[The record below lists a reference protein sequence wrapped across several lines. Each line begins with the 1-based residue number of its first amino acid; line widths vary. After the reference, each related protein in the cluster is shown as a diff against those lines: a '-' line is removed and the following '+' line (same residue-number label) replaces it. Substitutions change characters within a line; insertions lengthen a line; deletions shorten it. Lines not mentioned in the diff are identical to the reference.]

1 MITFLIVAHNEAEYV
16 ENVIA
21 QTCDAI
27 SPGDRV
33 LLVDSA
39 STDDTAALGRARRI
53 EVVDAPLGKGAAMV
67 VGARRV
73 TTPWLCFLDGDL
85 MAREPNVPRA
95 LRRSVERADDDT
107 IMVVGDFAEPP
118 PGAVLS
124 NTIAVYG
131 PLVRALVPE
140 AAGRFGTHPLSGF
153 RALRPWLVDANLPP
167 DFGAETYLNLLVALS
182 GSPWTVS
189 HLGTF
194 PQRFRYHGADMGRE
208 IAKAVLDVAV
218 SCDRLAPE
226 LRGAWEEWVGR
237 VTAEIAGYHAAE
249 EDREAHRARIMRLAA
264 TPLPPRVPRA
274 GREDITFR

>member
-16 ENVIA
+16 DNVIA
-21 QTCDAI
+21 QTYEAVAG
-27 SPGDRV
+27 GDRV

-39 STDDTAALGRARRI
+39 STDGTAALARARGV

-67 VGARRV
+67 LGARRV

-85 MAREPNVPRA
+85 LAREPNVPLA
-95 LRRSVERADDDT
+95 LRRSVEQAGDDT

-140 AAGRFGTHPLSGF
+140 AADRFGTHPLSGF
-153 RALRPWLVDANLPP
+153 RALRPWLIDANLPP
-167 DFGAETYLNLLVALS
+167 DFGAETYLNLIVALS
-182 GSPWTVS
+182 GRPWTVS
-189 HLGTF
+189 HVGTF

-208 IAKAVLDVAV
+208 IARAALDVAIAH
-218 SCDRLAPE
+218 DRLAPE

-249 EDREAHRARIMRLAA
+249 EDREAHRARIARLAA
-264 TPLPPRVPRA
+264 TPLPPRTPRA
-274 GREDITFR
+274 GREDVTPR